1 MLETIATG
9 LGANSAEPRGR
20 RGVVGARRLRAAA
33 TAREGR
39 RHLVVD
45 AIEERFQVL
54 AGPARD
60 GRPEA
65 DVDPHAPRYGE
76 EAVAEQA
83 PRLVDHDRQDG
94 CRGRL
99 LEERQRP
106 GPLELP
112 EFPAPRARALREDH
126 RRGSSRTDTSAEL
139 ADGGQRPGRVAAV
152 DQHVPAAA
160 KVVRDA
166 RDPAAERALG
176 DVLREAR
183 EEQAPEDGDVE
194 HALVVRDDDV
204 AAAGLEAGGALD
216 GEPHPAEVEGP
227 DERDLQRPGDVLL
240 WALAEETRAALG
252 HVEDEQDQG
261 EDR

>member
-1 MLETIATG
+1 
-9 LGANSAEPRGR
+9 
-20 RGVVGARRLRAAA
+20 
-33 TAREGR
+33 
-39 RHLVVD
+39 
-45 AIEERFQVL
+45 
-54 AGPARD
+54 
-60 GRPEA
+60 
-65 DVDPHAPRYGE
+65 
-76 EAVAEQA
+76 
-83 PRLVDHDRQDG
+83 
-94 CRGRL
+94 
-99 LEERQRP
+99 
-106 GPLELP
+106 
-112 EFPAPRARALREDH
+112 
-126 RRGSSRTDTSAEL
+126 
-139 ADGGQRPGRVAAV
+139 

-261 EDR
+261 EDRQEDDRPRPGADPIHGGVALPHGTHAFNRVSRLSRGRSSTPAPAGARMPP